1 MRSSS
6 TSLRSLVMPYRLNP
20 RASVTPPF
28 NQQTLRRL
36 VFVPTTDEIFSAG
49 SLNLA
54 MVGPFP
60 REIPRDPTLQVG
72 FVIDLKSHAASA
84 QFIDSLCLPRLAKL
98 TSPGSRA
105 VRVQVCQVSL
115 TCHRTSISEPLD
127 DEAKSRWIFECEVSR
142 TSPYSDS
149 LLGFHEK
156 LIVWSDREGFVPRVD
171 IANGIGAALCGRM
184 RVGRD
189 LCEQ

>member
-84 QFIDSLCLPRLAKL
+84 QF
-98 TSPGSRA
+98 
-105 VRVQVCQVSL
+105 
-115 TCHRTSISEPLD
+115 HRQFVFAQTRKTDLSGVTGCAGTGLS
-127 DEAKSRWIFECEVSR
+127 
-142 TSPYSDS
+142 S
-149 LLGFHEK
+149 LLDVPQNFH
-156 LIVWSDREGFVPRVD
+156 
-171 IANGIGAALCGRM
+171 
-184 RVGRD
+184 
-189 LCEQ
+189 